1 MAERAVDVVV
11 IGAGIIGLGI
21 AWTAARSG
29 RTVTV
34 LDPAP
39 ATGAT
44 YAAAGMLAPVSEL
57 HYQEE
62 DLLELTLAS
71 AALYP
76 AFVES
81 LGVAAADAGYRTTR
95 TITVGADAADRRS
108 LADLREAQLRHGLAV
123 EPLTIRAARAQ
134 EPLLSPQLS
143 SAFNTPQDHQV
154 DPRLLAHRL
163 ESAIGQAAAAN
174 HWTQEAFLRQ
184 NAAGLVHENPA
195 DASSRVVGVTLADGS
210 TVTAGEVI
218 VANGLAAARLG
229 GLPDWLALPLRPVY
243 GEILR
248 LRVPEHLR
256 PLLTATIRG
265 LVRGLPVYL
274 VPRSDGT
281 VVLGA
286 TQREDGSAAVSAGGV
301 HQLLRDAQVLVP
313 AVAELELIEVTA
325 RARPGT
331 PDNAPLLGRVARGPG
346 RAAGDIPG
354 LVIATG
360 FFRHGV
366 LLTPIAAE
374 HCLHLLDGTAD
385 ARWARFL
392 PDRFSA
398 HPVPAAQPEGVRP

>member
-1 MAERAVDVVV
+1 MAERGVDVVV
-11 IGAGIIGLGI
+11 IGAGIVGLGI
-21 AWTAARSG
+21 AWTAAQSS
-29 RTVTV
+29 RTVV
-34 LDPAP
+34 VVDAEPGR
-39 ATGAT
+39 GAT
-44 YAAAGMLAPVSEL
+44 HAAAGMLAPVSEL

-62 DLLELTLAS
+62 ALLELMLAS

-81 LGVAAADAGYRTTR
+81 LAVGAVDAGYLTTR
-95 TITVGADAADRRS
+95 TITVGADSADRRS
-108 LADLREAQLRHGLAV
+108 LADLSEVQRGHGLAV
-123 EPLTIRAARAQ
+123 QPLTIREARAL

-143 SAFNTPQDHQV
+143 SAFNIDQDHQV
-154 DPRLLAHRL
+154 DPRRLAAQL
-163 ESAIGQAAAAN
+163 QSSIALTAARQG
-174 HWTQEAFLRQ
+174 WTHDYSIRQ
-184 NAAGLVHENPA
+184 NAAELLHENPA
-195 DASSRVVGVTLADGS
+195 DAASRVTGVILADGS
-210 TVTAGEVI
+210 TVAAGEVI

-229 GLPDWLALPLRPVY
+229 GLPDRLTLPLRPVY
-243 GEILR
+243 GDVLR

-265 LVRGLPVYL
+265 LVRGVPVYL
-274 VPRSDGT
+274 VPRDDGT

-313 AVAELELIEVTA
+313 AVAELEFIEVTA

-331 PDNAPLLGRVARGPG
+331 PDNAPLLGRVGSGPG
-346 RAAGDIPG
+346 HPAGDIPG
-354 LVIATG
+354 LIIATG

-385 ARWARFL
+385 ARWDRFR
-392 PDRFSA
+392 PDRFS
-398 HPVPAAQPEGVRP
+398 PAISSSPHPEGVRT